1 MDRIIYTAGS
11 GASQSMNQQAVVSHN
26 LSNVSTPGFRAELD
40 AMRAVPV
47 EGDGR
52 LATRSTVAATTPGT
66 DFSPGNMNAT
76 GRRLDVA
83 MQEDAFL
90 AIQDPQGGEAYT
102 KRGDLQVN
110 ADGMLTV
117 KGEPVMGDNNAP
129 VMVPPDA
136 DFSIGSD
143 GSISVIQAGANPDE
157 IAQVGRLKLV
167 TPDQQALTR
176 GDDGWFRMPPGEDAE
191 IAAPQPQNEEA
202 RLRSGVLEGSNV
214 SATDAMVSMI
224 DGARRYD
231 MQMKVIESADQNA
244 QRANSLL
251 SIQA

>member
-1 MDRIIYTAGS
+1 MDRIIYTAAS
-11 GASQSMNQQAVVSHN
+11 GASQAMRQQAVISHN

-52 LATRSTVAATTPGT
+52 LDTRTTVAATTPGT
-66 DFSPGNMNAT
+66 DFSPGYMNAT

-83 MQEDAFL
+83 MQGDAFL

-102 KRGDLQVN
+102 KRGDLQVS

-117 KGEPVMGDNNAP
+117 KGQPVMGEQGP
-129 VMVPPDA
+129 MMVPPDA
-136 DFSIGSD
+136 DFSIGAD
-143 GSISVIQAGANPDE
+143 GSVSVIQAGANPDE
-157 IAQVGRLKLV
+157 VAPIGRLKLV
-167 TPDQQALTR
+167 TPDLEALKR
-176 GDDGWFRMPPGEDAE
+176 GDDGWFRLPPGEGAE
-191 IAAPQPQNEEA
+191 MAPPQPLDEEA
-202 RLRSGVLEGSNV
+202 RLQSGVLEGSNV

-251 SIQA
+251 SVQA

>member
-1 MDRIIYTAGS
+1 MQQ
-11 GASQSMNQQAVVSHN
+11 QSVVNHN

-47 EGDGR
+47 QGDGR
-52 LATRSTVAATTPGT
+52 LATRTSVAATTPGT
-66 DFSPGNMNAT
+66 DFSPGYMNAT

-83 MQEDAFL
+83 MQGDAFL

-102 KRGDLQVN
+102 RRGDLQVD

-117 KGEPVMGDNNAP
+117 KGEPVMGEQGP
-129 VMVPPDA
+129 IVVPPDA
-136 DFSIGSD
+136 EFSIGAD
-143 GSISVIQAGANPDE
+143 GSISVLEAGADPNE
-157 IAQVGRLKLV
+157 IAPVGRLKLV
-167 TPDQQALTR
+167 TPDLQALTR
-176 GDDGWFRMPPGEDAE
+176 GDDGWFRLPPGEDAE
-191 IAAPQPQNEEA
+191 IAAPQPLDEDA
-202 RLRSGVLEGSNV
+202 RLQSGVLEGSNV
-214 SATDAMVSMI
+214 SATDAMVAMI

-251 SIQA
+251 SVQA

>member
-11 GASQSMNQQAVVSHN
+11 GASQAMQQQSVVNHN
-26 LSNVSTPGFRAELD
+26 LSNVSTPGFRAELG

-47 EGDGR
+47 QGDGR
-52 LATRSTVAATTPGT
+52 LATRTSVAATTPGT
-66 DFSPGNMNAT
+66 DFSPGYMNAT

-83 MQEDAFL
+83 MQGDAFL

-102 KRGDLQVN
+102 RRGDLQVD

-117 KGEPVMGDNNAP
+117 KGEPVMGEQGP
-129 VMVPPDA
+129 IVVPPDA
-136 DFSIGSD
+136 EFSIGAD
-143 GSISVIQAGANPDE
+143 GSISVLEAGADPDE
-157 IAQVGRLKLV
+157 IAPVGRLKLV
-167 TPDQQALTR
+167 TPDLQALTR
-176 GDDGWFRMPPGEDAE
+176 GDDGWFRLPPGEDAE
-191 IAAPQPQNEEA
+191 IAAPQPLDEDA
-202 RLRSGVLEGSNV
+202 RLQSGVLEGSNV
-214 SATDAMVSMI
+214 SATDAMVAMI

-251 SIQA
+251 SVQA

>member
-66 DFSPGNMNAT
+66 DFSPGYMNAT

-83 MQEDAFL
+83 MQDDAFL

-129 VMVPPDA
+129 VVVPPDA

-143 GSISVIQAGANPDE
+143 GSISVIEAGANPDE
-157 IAQVGRLKLV
+157 MAPVGRLKLV

-176 GDDGWFRMPPGEDAE
+176 GDDGWFRLPPGEGAE
-191 IAAPQPQNEEA
+191 IAAPQPQNEDA
-202 RLRSGVLEGSNV
+202 RLQSGVLEGSNV
-214 SATDAMVSMI
+214 SATDAMVAMI